1 MAVTNK
7 YRHTNTALCHY
18 WFYGHPARILALVLQ
33 LYERNRPKLK
43 LKQTRGLKKTTILYD
58 YLTIMPTL
66 RLTYDKRLIYKTSYK
81 ERKAFVR
88 YDSLAK
94 L

>member
-1 MAVTNK
+1 MQTHKHSFVPLLVLRT
-7 YRHTNTALCHY
+7 
-18 WFYGHPARILALVLQ
+18 PVSARILALVLQ

-81 ERKAFVR
+81 EPKAFVR